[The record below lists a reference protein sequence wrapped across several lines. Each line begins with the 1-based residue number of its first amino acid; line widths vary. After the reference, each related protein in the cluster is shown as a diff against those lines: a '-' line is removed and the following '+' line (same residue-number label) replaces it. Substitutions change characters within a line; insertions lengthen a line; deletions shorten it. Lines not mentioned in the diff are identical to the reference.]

1 MKTKEILVELLDYLE
16 EYERENLSSQ
26 SPLNTTDF
34 LGFLNAKYQ
43 FKSVKTDSISGSLNE
58 WRDNEYKNGPKTDIS
73 ILIVMLFR
81 YAKGYI
87 KKALKNSIIKSG
99 DEFSFMIT
107 LLTYESMTKM
117 ELINMQAMEKT
128 SGNEIINR
136 LIKLGFL
143 HQREDIID
151 KRSVRISLSEAGK
164 AELFRILPDMKL
176 VSDIV
181 MGNLSQNETNTLAYL
196 LRKLDIYHKDI
207 FDKKRNC
214 TLHEILE
221 NQQKIEQ
228 K

>member
-16 EYERENLSSQ
+16 EYERENLSSEI
-26 SPLNTTDF
+26 PLNTTDF

-43 FKSVKTDSISGSLNE
+43 FKSVKTDSISGGVNE
-58 WRDNEYKNGPKTDIS
+58 WRDNDYKNGPKTDIS

-136 LIKLGFL
+136 LIKHGFL
-143 HQREDIID
+143 HQREDVND
-151 KRSVRISLSEAGK
+151 KRSVRITLSEAGK

-181 MGNLSQNETNTLAYL
+181 MGNLSQHETNTLAYL
-196 LRKLDIYHKDI
+196 LRKLDVFHKDI
-207 FDKKRNC
+207 FDNKRNC
-214 TLHEILE
+214 SLNEILG
-221 NQQKIEQ
+221 NT
-228 K
+228 